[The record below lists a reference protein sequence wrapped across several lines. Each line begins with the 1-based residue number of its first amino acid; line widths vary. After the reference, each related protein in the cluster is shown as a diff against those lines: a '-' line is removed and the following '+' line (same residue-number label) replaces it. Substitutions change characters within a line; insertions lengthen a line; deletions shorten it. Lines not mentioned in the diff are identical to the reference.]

1 MEVYPRVELA
11 NPPGMKAFSVEIRGL
26 SKTFRAFLY
35 SVWYAIAPADFAPI
49 RASPLFLEGGP
60 LPWHACEGPGV
71 SGLRWSELRTQV
83 RRDSLVTLVAT
94 PK

>member
-1 MEVYPRVELA
+1 MEVCPRVELA
-11 NPPGMKAFSVEIRGL
+11 NPPGMKAFSVEIRA
-26 SKTFRAFLY
+26 FRAFLY

-49 RASPLFLEGGP
+49 RASPLFLESGP

-71 SGLRWSELRTQV
+71 SGLRWSELRAQV